1 MGVRGTQYEPSIP
14 VKLAC
19 RFGNST
25 GSMLPSRRKESLRYE
40 NEFSSEGS
48 ILPVLG
54 MWVPPWDVNSDTIH
68 PNFGSPATQKLEP
81 FKNGKKGR
89 KKGKNNP
96 IKKKTKIWQLC
107 QKLLP
112 NWQPF
117 VSHLNVGGAPIS
129 TPHQFL
135 CGSHRDNMCIVQ
147 CKWWSNHVIQIY
159 CTPL

>member
-81 FKNGKKGR
+81 FKNGKKKEEKRVKITLLKR
-89 KKGKNNP
+89 KLKSGNFVRNY
-96 IKKKTKIWQLC
+96 C
-107 QKLLP
+107 QTGNLLSAT
-112 NWQPF
+112 W
-117 VSHLNVGGAPIS
+117 
-129 TPHQFL
+129 
-135 CGSHRDNMCIVQ
+135 M
-147 CKWWSNHVIQIY
+147 
-159 CTPL
+159 